1 MPKSVDNITSG
12 PAKILLGATEIP
24 HTENGVAIKISPKNR
39 MRTVDKF
46 GVGNVAV
53 IHTGDDVRINT
64 SLAEWSADT
73 LAIVHNPGNNTT
85 AATGSGSGV
94 RYIGI
99 GRSAGYIYTTTT
111 MDVVPFLTADAGRGA
126 FFEKVTPIGEFTLDH
141 KADNDRIFA
150 CEWVALVKESNTD
163 GELIGKIRLP

>member
-1 MPKSVDNITSG
+1 MASTVDNITSG
-12 PAKILLGATEIP
+12 PAKILLGASQIP
-24 HTENGVAIKISPKNR
+24 HTENGVGFKISPKNR

-46 GVGNVAV
+46 GVGNISV

-64 SLAEWSADT
+64 SLAEWSAET
-73 LAIVHNPGNNTT
+73 LAIVYNPGNNAT

-94 RYIGI
+94 RYIGV

-111 MDVVPFLTADAGRGA
+111 MDVVPYLSADATRGA
-126 FFEKVTPIGEFTLDH
+126 YFERVTPVGEFTVDH
-141 KADNDRIFA
+141 KADSDRLFA
-150 CEWVALVKESNTD
+150 VEWVALVKESATD

>member
-1 MPKSVDNITSG
+1 MPSSVDNITSG
-12 PAKILLGATEIP
+12 PAKILLGASQIP
-24 HTENGVAIKISPKNR
+24 HTENGVGFKISPKNR

-46 GVGNVAV
+46 GVGNISV

-64 SLAEWSADT
+64 SLAEWSAET
-73 LAIVHNPGNNTT
+73 LAIVYNPGTNAT

-94 RYIGI
+94 RYIGV

-111 MDVVPFLTADAGRGA
+111 MDVVPYLTADAGRGA
-126 FFEKVTPIGEFTLDH
+126 YFEKVTPVGEFTVDH
-141 KADNDRIFA
+141 KADSDRLFA
-150 CEWVALVKESNTD
+150 VEWVALVKESATD